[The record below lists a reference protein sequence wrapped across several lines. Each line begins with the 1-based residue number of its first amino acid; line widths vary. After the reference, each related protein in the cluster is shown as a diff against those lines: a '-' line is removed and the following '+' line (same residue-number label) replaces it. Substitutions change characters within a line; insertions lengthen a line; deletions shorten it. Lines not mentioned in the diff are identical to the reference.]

1 MHHKVLPSQCFLAME
16 SNTWPFQWGMTE
28 LGWSH
33 GSDLLACTQYT
44 PPGRAPSGWCT
55 GGIWGVRE
63 LFWACLQ
70 LENKGRGWQK
80 DYSGYIHTVE
90 GSTRDVA
97 SHCYMHRPVS
107 VPENHSLLP
116 AVFHP
121 FVWLP
126 HLPTLL
132 LPLLFHCCQWIS
144 PPASPS
150 VSLFSLP
157 ILLLHPFLPPTS
169 HLCMCHFQL

>member
-1 MHHKVLPSQCFLAME
+1 
-16 SNTWPFQWGMTE
+16 MTE

-33 GSDLLACTQYT
+33 GSDLLARTQCM

-80 DYSGYIHTVE
+80 DYSGNIHTAE

-97 SHCYMHRPVS
+97 SHCYIHRPVS

-132 LPLLFHCCQWIS
+132 LPLLFHCCQRIS

-150 VSLFSLP
+150 VSLFPPYPSSPSLP
-157 ILLLHPFLPPTS
+157 PSHFPSLHVPLSIVVICPVANS
-169 HLCMCHFQL
+169 ASVCLSRLCW